1 MLAPLALILY
11 SGFSQTQRWGPPLS
25 QSPQHQCLYTFLL
38 TWIPPWGAQ
47 VSKLLFCNFNI
58 RQYLHKI
65 PNTIIPLI
73 SFNSLLFWMYYF
85 SHHQNWIL
93 WTSNP
98 QKILPN
104 LLLNSTASTG
114 KKYSNTKLS
123 RQVLKNH
130 KTKFSFLT
138 YFKVCHKRYKLIQ
151 IHNHSKSFDGLKP
164 SWWVCQLWII
174 EYEWIVNWN

>member
-73 SFNSLLFWMYYF
+73 SFNSWLFWMYYF

-114 KKYSNTKLS
+114 KNIETQNFLDRYW
-123 RQVLKNH
+123 
-130 KTKFSFLT
+130 KTIKPNSHFWHISKFVI
-138 YFKVCHKRYKLIQ
+138 KDI
-151 IHNHSKSFDGLKP
+151 N
-164 SWWVCQLWII
+164 
-174 EYEWIVNWN
+174 